1 MNKPFAALA
10 LSLLAWVIALR
21 SAQAE
26 RYRFDHENVLG
37 TSLGIAISCN
47 DLAAAQA
54 AEARILAEID
64 RLAIVFSTYDADSEL
79 SRWQRTKRVA
89 TPISAELFDVLAAS
103 DRWHAASGG
112 AFQTGVEAVSRVWR
126 EAAKLNQ
133 TPSTATLKAAAA
145 LANETH
151 WRLDASRGTAT
162 RLSNAPL
169 SLDGIAKGFI
179 TERALAAAMEAPEIQ
194 GALLNL
200 GGDLRVAGDIE
211 ETIRIADPRQHA
223 VNAPPIAV
231 IRVANRAVATSGG
244 YRRGFEVEGVWHSHI
259 IDPRSGQPTAG
270 ATSATVI
277 AADSTDADALATL
290 CNVLPPE
297 EALALVEST
306 PGAAALIVTAD
317 GGQFSTTNW
326 RAYEAA
332 TPVAFASA
340 AVETTSAAK
349 EVTDETSST
358 ETAAPKAKPEGSKP
372 KTSEAPAEK
381 PTDSSAGL
389 LELVVDFEI
398 NRPSGRRLR
407 RPYVAVWLENADDFP
422 VKTAVLWLQT
432 ERPGPRWH
440 RDLSRWYR
448 NEGNRKLV
456 GLEPLIDTVA
466 SATRGPGKYQAL
478 FDGTSD
484 DGTPLKPGKYTLF
497 IEAAREHGTYQ
508 LIRHEMTLGSEPI
521 ADTKLKGNVEIKSA
535 SVAYR
540 PKPVASAPAAEK

>member
-1 MNKPFAALA
+1 MKKPLAALA
-10 LSLLAWVIALR
+10 LPLLASVIALR
-21 SAQAE
+21 TAHAE
-26 RYRFDHENVLG
+26 RYHFDHENVLG
-37 TSLGIAISCN
+37 TSLGIAVSCT
-47 DLAAAQA
+47 DLATAQA

-64 RLAIVFSTYDADSEL
+64 RLALVFSTYDADSEL

-103 DRWHAASGG
+103 DRWRAASGG

-126 EAAKLNQ
+126 EAAKLNRA
-133 TPSTATLKAAAA
+133 PSAAALQAATA

-151 WRLDASRGTAT
+151 WRLAASRGTAT
-162 RLSNAPL
+162 RLSNAPI

-200 GGDLRVAGDIE
+200 GGDMRVAGDIE

-244 YRRGFEVEGVWHSHI
+244 YRRGFEVAGVWHSHI
-259 IDPRSGQPTAG
+259 IDPRSGQPTAS

-277 AADSTDADALATL
+277 AANSTDADALATL
-290 CNVLPPE
+290 CNVLPAE
-297 EALALVEST
+297 EALALVEAR
-306 PGAAALIVTAD
+306 PGAAALIVIAD
-317 GGQFSTTNW
+317 RGQFSTTNW
-326 RAYEAA
+326 RAYEAT

-340 AVETTSAAK
+340 AVETTPAEKAA
-349 EVTDETSST
+349 
-358 ETAAPKAKPEGSKP
+358 TAAPQTDSKESAQETPE
-372 KTSEAPAEK
+372 TPAEK
-381 PTDSSAGL
+381 PAEPAASL

-456 GLEPLIDTVA
+456 GLTPLIDTVA

-540 PKPVASAPAAEK
+540 PKPAAPAPAAEK